1 MNYIAVIIL
10 LAMIA
15 EVITNGVAD
24 FLNVR
29 MAGKELPEAF
39 KGMFEEEQ
47 YRKSQEYLHVKTGF
61 GWVVSAVGLAVT
73 LLFWFGKGFPYL
85 DSWTRSLDRGP
96 VLTGIIYIG
105 ALILVKGVISLPFSV
120 YSTFIIEERFG
131 FNKTR
136 WITFIMDRIKGLF
149 LAILIG
155 GPLLAGILGFF
166 IYAGSNAWLYC
177 WITVT
182 VFILIIQ
189 YIAPMWIMPLFN
201 KFEPMDEGD
210 LKDAVME
217 YARSIRFPLS
227 NVFVMDGS
235 KRSSKANAFFTGFG
249 KNRRIVLFDTLVE
262 QHSVEELVAIL
273 AHEMG
278 HYKKKHIVK
287 MMVIGVAQAGIMFFL
302 LSLFIS
308 RQELFSAFYM
318 ETVSVH
324 AGLIFFGM
332 LYAPID
338 LFVGLLLQYF
348 SRKNEYEADWFAVN
362 TTKNPEA
369 MSMSLKKLSVRN
381 LSNLTPHP
389 FYVFL
394 NYSHPPVLER
404 IEAIHSY

>member
-1 MNYIAVIIL
+1 
-10 LAMIA
+10 MIV
-15 EVITNGVAD
+15 EVTTNGVAD
-24 FLNVR
+24 FLNLR
-29 MAGKELPEAF
+29 TAGKELPEAF
-39 KGMFEEEQ
+39 KGMYGVDQ
-47 YRKSQEYLHVKTGF
+47 YRKSQEYLHVNTRF
-61 GWVVSAVGLAVT
+61 SWIVSIFSLAVT
-73 LLFWFGKGFPYL
+73 LLFWFGEGFPFL
-85 DSWTRSLDRGP
+85 DKWTRSLDRGP
-96 VLTGIIYIG
+96 VLAGMIYIG
-105 ALILVKGVISLPFSV
+105 VLILLKVVISLPFSI
-120 YSTFIIEERFG
+120 YSTFVVEERFG
-131 FNKTR
+131 FNKTK
-136 WITFIMDRIKGLF
+136 WTTFLADRVKGLF
-149 LAILIG
+149 LAIMIG
-155 GPLLAGILGFF
+155 GPLLAGVLGFF
-166 IYAGSNAWLYC
+166 IYAGPNAWLYC

-182 VFILIIQ
+182 VFILTIQ

-201 KFEPMDEGD
+201 KFKPMDEGE
-210 LKDAVME
+210 LKDAVMA
-217 YARSIRFPLS
+217 YAKSIQFPLS

-262 QHSVEELVAIL
+262 QHSIEELVAIL

-278 HYKKKHIVK
+278 HYKKKHIFK
-287 MMVIGVAQAGIMFFL
+287 MMAIGVAQSGIMFFL

-318 ETVSVH
+318 EHVSVH

-338 LFVGLLLQYF
+338 LFVGLFLQYF
-348 SRKNEYEADWFAVN
+348 SRKNEYEADLFAVK

-404 IEAIHSY
+404 IQAINSQ